1 MKSFLRHRSNRWG
14 HDGWALACPDTGYV
28 FDWSTCTTREEC
40 RQLRREKADL
50 FERGAQI
57 VKVRIKVEAADG

>member
-1 MKSFLRHRSNRWG
+1 MKSFLRHRSNRFG
-14 HDGWALACPDTGYV
+14 FCGWAIQLPEGPICE
-28 FDWSTCTTREEC
+28 WSVSTTREEC

-57 VKVRIKVEAADG
+57 VKVRISVEALP